1 MPQVG
6 NKHFP
11 YTPKGEAAAKAA
23 SKRTGKP
30 MVMKKPMAKKG
41 R

>member
-11 YTPKGEAAAKAA
+11 YTTRGKAAAAKAKKA
-23 SKRTGKP
+23 QEARSKPKAKGK
-30 MVMKKPMAKKG
+30 
-41 R
+41 